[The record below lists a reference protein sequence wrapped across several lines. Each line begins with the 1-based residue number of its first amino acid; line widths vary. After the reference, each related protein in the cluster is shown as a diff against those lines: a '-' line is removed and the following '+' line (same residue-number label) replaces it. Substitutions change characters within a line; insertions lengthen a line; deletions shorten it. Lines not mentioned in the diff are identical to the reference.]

1 MTNVYTVQQINF
13 YIKNMFAQD
22 FMLNSINVKGE
33 ISNCTFAS
41 SGHIYFSLKD
51 RSGVMSCV
59 MFKGARRGLS
69 FDLQEG
75 QQVVVSG
82 SISFYERDGKVQLYA
97 EGITL
102 DGIGL
107 LYERFEKLKKEL
119 AEKGMFEPEYK
130 IPIPPYVK
138 TLGVVTSETGAVI
151 QDIVQVAKRR
161 NPYVQ
166 IILYPAK
173 VQGEGAK
180 ESIAQG
186 IKALEGAGVDV
197 MIVGRGGGSIED
209 LWAFN
214 EEEVANAVFQCLVPV
229 ISAVGHE
236 TDTTL
241 IDFVADMRA
250 PTPSAAAEMA
260 VYQHMDVKNQ
270 ILGWELHFNRRL
282 ASIIER
288 YKKQRENLELRL
300 KHGHPRQRLNEKT
313 RRLLDL
319 ENTIQSHFE
328 KKLNHEKQL
337 LSILIER
344 MKGLSPLNQLNQG
357 YSYVRNQ
364 GGRNINSIS
373 QVSEGEELEIIVTD
387 GRVFAE
393 VSGKELKEW

>member
-1 MTNVYTVQQINF
+1 MANVYTVQQINF
-13 YIKNMFAQD
+13 YIKNMFTQD
-22 FMLNSINVKGE
+22 FVMNSINVKGE
-33 ISNCTFAS
+33 ISNCTIAT

-59 MFKGARRGLS
+59 MFKGARMGLS

-82 SISFYERDGKVQLYA
+82 SVSFYERDGKVQLYA
-97 EGITL
+97 NKITL
-102 DGIGL
+102 DGIGH
-107 LYERFEKLKKEL
+107 LYEKFEKLKNEL
-119 AEKGMFEPEYK
+119 AEKGMFSPEYK

-151 QDIVQVAKRR
+151 QDIIQVAKRR

-186 IKALEGAGVDV
+186 IRLLEEAGVDV
-197 MIVGRGGGSIED
+197 MIVGRGGGSLED

-270 ILGWELHFNRRL
+270 ILGWGLHLNRRL
-282 ASIIER
+282 ASTIER
-288 YKKQRENLELRL
+288 FKKQRENLELRL

-319 ENTIQSHFE
+319 ENTIQDHFE
-328 KKLNHEKQL
+328 KKLNHEKQQL
-337 LSILIER
+337 FILIER
-344 MKGLSPLNQLNQG
+344 MKGLSPLDKLNQG

-373 QVSEGEELEIIVTD
+373 QVREGEELEIIVTD
-387 GRVFAE
+387 GRIFAE
-393 VSGKELKEW
+393 VSRKKVKEW

>member
-1 MTNVYTVQQINF
+1 MANVYTVQQINF

-33 ISNCTFAS
+33 ISNCTIAT

-59 MFKGARRGLS
+59 MFKGARMGLS

-82 SISFYERDGKVQLYA
+82 SVSFYERDGKVQLYA
-97 EGITL
+97 KSITL
-102 DGIGL
+102 DGVGL
-107 LYERFEKLKKEL
+107 LYEKFEKLKNEL
-119 AEKGMFEPEYK
+119 AEKGMFSPEYK

-151 QDIVQVAKRR
+151 QDIIQVAKRR

-166 IILYPAK
+166 IILYPAR

-186 IKALEGAGVDV
+186 IKLLEEAGVDV
-197 MIVGRGGGSIED
+197 MIVGRGGGSLED

-260 VYQHMDVKNQ
+260 IYQHMDVKNQ
-270 ILGWELHFNRRL
+270 ILGWELHLNRRW

-300 KHGHPRQRLNEKT
+300 KYGHPRQKLNEKT
-313 RRLLDL
+313 GRLLDL
-319 ENTIQSHFE
+319 ENTIQGHFE
-328 KKLNHEKQL
+328 KKLNHKKQQL
-337 LSILIER
+337 YILIER
-344 MKGLSPLNQLNQG
+344 MKGLSPLDKLNQG

-364 GGRNINSIS
+364 DGENINSIS
-373 QVSEGEELEIIVTD
+373 QVSKGDKLEVIVTD
-387 GRVFAE
+387 GRIFAE
-393 VSGKELKEW
+393 ASGKELREL

>member
-1 MTNVYTVQQINF
+1 MANVYTIQQINF

-33 ISNCTFAS
+33 ISNCTIAS

-59 MFKGARRGLS
+59 MFKGARVGLS

-82 SISFYERDGKVQLYA
+82 SVSFYERDGKVQLYA
-97 EGITL
+97 NKITL

-107 LYERFEKLKKEL
+107 LYEKFEKLKNEL
-119 AEKGMFEPEYK
+119 AEKGMFASEYK

-151 QDIVQVAKRR
+151 QDIIQVAKRR

-166 IILYPAK
+166 IVLYPAK

-180 ESIAQG
+180 ESIVQG
-186 IKALEGAGVDV
+186 IRLLEEAGVDV
-197 MIVGRGGGSIED
+197 MIVGRGGGSLED

-250 PTPSAAAEMA
+250 PTPSAAAEIA
-260 VYQHMDVKNQ
+260 VYQHLDVKNQ
-270 ILGWELHFNRRL
+270 ILEWELYFSRRL
-282 ASIIER
+282 ASIVER

-300 KHGHPRQRLNEKT
+300 KHGHPRQKLNEKT
-313 RRLLDL
+313 RYLLDL
-319 ENTIQSHFE
+319 ENTIQGYFE
-328 KKLNHEKQL
+328 KKLNREKQQ

-344 MKGLSPLNQLNQG
+344 MKGLSPLDKLNQG

-364 GGRNINSIS
+364 SGINVNSIS
-373 QVSEGEELEIIVTD
+373 QVREGEELEVIVTD
-387 GRVFAE
+387 GRIFAK
-393 VSGKELKEW
+393 VSGKKKGE